1 MNWFKKSLANMTSS
15 SIAIILLVVFMFVG
29 LISVNFITQK
39 VETDLYQ
46 ETLLQSE
53 SIAKDIEH
61 IFSHASIYTRQMSLN
76 RDVIKFL
83 KEVKSLDAIRLHEN
97 FDYVYDYLIGIQ
109 ASEDI
114 HFISWIASKEGNY
127 FLDSR
132 GITSDETYDVTKR
145 PWYPIAMNSE
155 GVGFTPPYNEW
166 STNNI
171 VISSILALRE
181 YGEVYGY
188 VVVDIELSSIPMIV
202 ESIKTNDNDKTFIL
216 NETGHYIYNENPEIG
231 IEHSIYDEG
240 DLLSDYSSMI
250 ETPSR
255 KLYEVVYDNK
265 DYYLVSREIESN
277 GWYVISLIDQSQIRS
292 ELVSIFR
299 LIFSLMFV
307 AFIVAIV
314 SIFFIVKERTSPY
327 RALVSFA
334 EDIAEGDYSKNM
346 PKNYIERQDEMG
358 EISHSFQKMIDAFRN
373 ENSLLEEKVE
383 QINSVLEK
391 QYAYI
396 LETEKAASLGNL
408 VAGVSH
414 EINTPLGVGISTA
427 SHIEMLTQNII
438 KKMSTNKMSKED
450 LFHYFEHIT
459 ESTEI
464 LNSNLD
470 RAARLVRSFKDIAVD
485 QGSEIK
491 ESFQLSKII
500 ENVVTSLKNEYKRK
514 RHKIEYVCDET
525 ISISSYPGLFSQ
537 LLTNLIM
544 NSIQHGFRNRMD
556 GKISIECWLDGALLF
571 IVYRDNGKGI
581 SEEEQK
587 KIFEP
592 FYTTYRENGNSG
604 LGMSIINNIITQNL
618 NGKIQMESVEGEY
631 TKFTI
636 VIPV

>member
-1 MNWFKKSLANMTSS
+1 MTST
-15 SIAIILLVVFMFVG
+15 SIAIILMVVFIFVG
-29 LISVNFITQK
+29 LISLNFITSK
-39 VETDLYQ
+39 VESDLYQ
-46 ETLLQSE
+46 QTLLQSE
-53 SIAKDIEH
+53 SISKDIEH
-61 IFSHASIYTRQMSLN
+61 IFSHASIYTRQMALN
-76 RDVIKFL
+76 RDIVRFI
-83 KEVKSLDAIRLHEN
+83 KEVKSLDEIRLHEN
-97 FDYVYDYLIGIQ
+97 YDYVYNYLIAIE

-114 HFISWIASKEGNY
+114 HFISWIASKAGNY
-127 FLDSR
+127 YLDSR

-145 PWYPIAMNSE
+145 PWYPVAMNSE
-155 GVGFTPPYNEW
+155 DVGFTAPYKEW

-171 VISSILALRE
+171 VISCILALRE
-181 YGEVYGY
+181 YGEAYGY

-202 ESIKTNDNDKTFIL
+202 ESMKTNDDDKTFIVS
-216 NETGHYIYNENPEIG
+216 ETGHYIYNENPEIG
-231 IEHSIYDEG
+231 IEESIYDEG
-240 DLLSDYSSMI
+240 DLLSQYTSLI
-250 ETPSR
+250 EAPSR
-255 KLYEVVYDNK
+255 NLHEITYENK
-265 DYYLVSREIESN
+265 PYYLVSSKIESN
-277 GWYVISLIDQSQIRS
+277 GWYVISLIDQSQIKS
-292 ELVSIFR
+292 ELASIFR
-299 LIFSLMFV
+299 LIFSLMFL

-314 SIFFIVKERTSPY
+314 SIFFIVKERTLPY
-327 RALVSFA
+327 RVLLSFA
-334 EDIAEGDYSKNM
+334 EDIAEGDYSKNI
-346 PKNYIERQDEMG
+346 PKDYIERQDEMG
-358 EISHSFQKMIDAFRN
+358 EISHSFQKIIDTFRN
-373 ENSLLEEKVE
+373 ENTLLEEKVE

-414 EINTPLGVGISTA
+414 EINTPLGVGISTG

-438 KKMSTNKMSKED
+438 KKMSSNEMSKED

-491 ESFQLSKII
+491 ETFQLSKVI
-500 ENVVTSLKNEYKRK
+500 EDVVTSLKNEYKRK
-514 RHKIEYVCDET
+514 RHQIEYICDDS
-525 ISISSYPGLFSQ
+525 IRISSYPGLFSQ

-571 IVYRDNGKGI
+571 IVYKDNGKGI
-581 SEEEQK
+581 AEEDQK
-587 KIFEP
+587 KVFEP

-604 LGMSIINNIITQNL
+604 LGMSIINNIITQSL
-618 NGKIQMESVEGEY
+618 GGKIQMESVEGEY
-631 TKFTI
+631 TKFTM